1 MKTIQV
7 LKQTLFIIFLFINF
21 NMSAFATSLYKESS
35 YVSIVGDHIAS
46 KVGDSITV
54 LIYEKASAGADS
66 QLEAKKSTDL
76 SIGFTGSTGP
86 ERRGISL
93 GSGYDGGGG
102 ITRAGNL
109 LASITA
115 RVIEM
120 DANGEMK
127 IEGNQQI
134 VLNEDTQT
142 ISLTGYIRREDIGFD
157 NTVASTRLSN
167 ANISYL
173 AEGTLADRQS
183 PGWLTRIFHW
193 IF

>member
-1 MKTIQV
+1 MGIFKTLMSGLMFV
-7 LKQTLFIIFLFINF
+7 CLCAMINT
-21 NMSAFATSLYKESS
+21 NINATSLYKESS
-35 YVSIVGDHIAS
+35 YESIIGDHIAD
-46 KVGDSITV
+46 KIGDSITV

-66 QLEAKKSTDL
+66 DLETHKSTDL
-76 SIGFTGSTGP
+76 TLGYTGANGTQ
-86 ERRGISL
+86 RRGLNI

-102 ITRAGNL
+102 LSRAGNL

-115 RVIEM
+115 RVTKIEN
-120 DANGEMK
+120 NGEMK

-142 ISLTGYIRREDIGFD
+142 ISLIGYVRSEDIEND
-157 NTVASTRLSN
+157 NTIASTRLSN
-167 ANISYL
+167 ASISYL

>member
-1 MKTIQV
+1 MDIIKI
-7 LKQTLFIIFLFINF
+7 LKSGLMLIFLCL
-21 NMSAFATSLYKESS
+21 AFTMETYATSLFRENTYK
-35 YVSIVGDHIAS
+35 SIVGDHIAT

-66 QLEAKKSTDL
+66 QLDAHKSTDL
-76 SIGFTGSTGP
+76 SIGLTDSTGS

-115 RVIEM
+115 RVTEI
-120 DANGEMK
+120 DTNGEMK

-142 ISLTGYIRREDIGFD
+142 ISLLGYIRREDIGAD
-157 NTVASTRLSN
+157 NTIASTRLSN
-167 ANISYL
+167 ASISYV

-183 PGWLTRIFHW
+183 PGWLTRVFHW